1 MRPDFEWDKETAKAN
16 LKKHRVCF
24 EEATTVFLDPF
35 SMTIP
40 DPDHSVEEQRFIDIG
55 SSDKGRVLVVVYTE
69 RGSSMRIIS
78 CRKATPSERTLY
90 EEGRALKYGIPKWL
104 KISPLRA

>member
-1 MRPDFEWDKETAKAN
+1 MKLMFEWDGEKAKAN
-16 LKKHRVCF
+16 LKKYRVSF

-40 DPDHSVEEQRFIDIG
+40 DPDHSLEEQRFIDIG
-55 SSDKGRVLVVVYTE
+55 SSDKDRVLVVVYAE
-69 RGSSMRIIS
+69 RSSNLRIIS

-90 EEGRALKYGIPKWL
+90 EEGGK
-104 KISPLRA
+104 